1 MQRSNEAN
9 SEPIVIVVEPPNVH
23 ALETSL
29 LLRLLSTTQ
38 KTSSSGS
45 NETRLLTLGGVPRDG
60 RGLTNVLV
68 VTLFMCVS
76 IDLMIPVSGG
86 GKRTPP

>member
-9 SEPIVIVVEPPNVH
+9 SEPIVIVANHQMCMPWRLP
-23 ALETSL
+23 L
-29 LLRLLSTTQ
+29 LLCLLSTTQ
-38 KTSSSGS
+38 ETSSSGG
-45 NETRLLTLGGVPRDG
+45 NETRLLTLCGVPRDG

-76 IDLMIPVSGG
+76 THLILNCGKE
-86 GKRTPP
+86 KRTPP